1 MRIIRQ
7 RTPDWEAARL
17 GKATASRIADVI
29 ATTRS
34 SGYAASR
41 ANYAAQLISERL
53 TGVKG
58 EAFESAAMRWG
69 QEKEAE
75 ALEVYAF
82 EEDADVA
89 QVGFLDHPTIAMA
102 GASPD
107 GLVSDDGLVEIK
119 CPLTATHIETL
130 LGQAPPSR
138 YLAQMQWQMAVTGRA
153 WCDFVS
159 YDPRLPREMRLF
171 IRRIERND
179 HLIKDLER
187 EVERFLRE
195 IDQVIGK
202 LESLRSDAEAA

>member
-1 MRIIRQ
+1 MRIVRQ

-29 ATTRS
+29 ASTR

-53 TGVKG
+53 TGVKA

-82 EEDADVA
+82 EQDADVT
-89 QVGFLDHPTIAMA
+89 QVGFLDHPTVPMS

-107 GLVSDDGLVEIK
+107 GLVGDDGLVEIK
-119 CPLTATHIETL
+119 CPLTATHIDTL
-130 LGQAPPSR
+130 LGQAPPGR
-138 YLAQMQWQMAVTGRA
+138 YLAQMQWQMAVAGRS

-159 YDPRLPREMRLF
+159 YDPRLPRDMRLF
-171 IRRIERND
+171 VRRIDRD
-179 HLIKDLER
+179 DRMIASLER
-187 EVERFLRE
+187 EVQTFLSE
-195 IDQVIGK
+195 IDAVIGK
-202 LESLRSDAEAA
+202 LQSLALEQAA

>member
-1 MRIIRQ
+1 MRIVRQ

-29 ATTRS
+29 ASTK

-41 ANYAAQLISERL
+41 ANYAAQLICERL
-53 TGVKG
+53 TGIKA

-82 EEDADVA
+82 EEDAEIT
-89 QVGFLDHPTIAMA
+89 QVGFLDHPSIDMS

-107 GLVSDDGLVEIK
+107 GLVGDDGLVEIK

-130 LGQAPPSR
+130 LGQAPPGR
-138 YLAQMQWQMAVTGRA
+138 YLSQMQWQMAVTGRR

-159 YDPRLPREMRLF
+159 YDPRLPLDMRLF
-171 IRRIERND
+171 VRRIARDDRRIAE
-179 HLIKDLER
+179 LES
-187 EVERFLRE
+187 EVGTFLAE
-195 IDQVIGK
+195 IDAVIGK
-202 LESLRSDAEAA
+202 LTSLALEAQAA

>member
-1 MRIIRQ
+1 MRITRQ

-29 ATTRS
+29 AQTK

-53 TGVKG
+53 TGVKA

-82 EEDADVA
+82 ERDADVT
-89 QVGFLDHPTIAMA
+89 QVGFLDHPTTAMA

-119 CPLTATHIETL
+119 CPLTATHIETF
-130 LGQAPPSR
+130 LGQAPPGR
-138 YLAQMQWQMAVTGRA
+138 YLSQMQWQMAVTGRL

-159 YDPRLPREMRLF
+159 YDPRLPLPMRLF
-171 IRRIERND
+171 IRRIARD
-179 HLIKDLER
+179 DRMIASLEQQ
-187 EVERFLRE
+187 VETFLAE
-195 IDQVIGK
+195 IDAVIGK
-202 LESLRSDAEAA
+202 LQSLALEAEAA

>member
-29 ATTRS
+29 ASTR

-53 TGVKG
+53 TGVKA

-82 EEDADVA
+82 EEDADVT
-89 QVGFLDHPTIAMA
+89 QVGFLDHPSIAMS

-107 GLVSDDGLVEIK
+107 GLVGDAGLVEIK

-130 LGQAPPSR
+130 LGQAPPGR
-138 YLAQMQWQMAVTGRA
+138 YLAQMQWQMAVAGRA

-159 YDPRLPREMRLF
+159 YDPRLPRDMRLF
-171 IRRIERND
+171 VRRIDRD
-179 HLIKDLER
+179 DRMIASLER
-187 EVERFLRE
+187 EVQTFLSE
-195 IDQVIGK
+195 IDAVIGK
-202 LESLRSDAEAA
+202 LQSLALEQAA

>member
-1 MRIIRQ
+1 MRITRQ

-17 GKATASRIADVI
+17 GKATASRIADII
-29 ATTRS
+29 ASTK

-53 TGVKG
+53 TGVKA

-69 QEKEAE
+69 VEKEIE

-82 EEDADVA
+82 EEDADVT
-89 QVGFLDHPTIAMA
+89 QVGFLDHPTVPMA

-130 LGQAPPSR
+130 LGQAPPAR
-138 YLAQMQWQMAVTGRA
+138 YVAQMQWQMAVTGRL

-159 YDPRLPREMRLF
+159 YDPRLPLPMRLF
-171 IRRIERND
+171 VRRIGRD
-179 HLIKDLER
+179 DRMIASLER
-187 EVERFLRE
+187 EVGTFLSE
-195 IDQVIGK
+195 IDAVIGK
-202 LESLRSDAEAA
+202 LQSLALEQAA

>member
-1 MRIIRQ
+1 MRITRQ

-29 ATTRS
+29 ASTK
-34 SGYAASR
+34 SGYSASR

-53 TGVKG
+53 TGVKA

-75 ALEVYAF
+75 ALDVYAF
-82 EEDADVA
+82 ERDAEIT
-89 QVGFLDHPTIAMA
+89 QVGFLDHPTVPMS

-107 GLVSDDGLVEIK
+107 GLVGDDGLVEIK

-130 LGQAPPSR
+130 LGQAPPAR
-138 YLAQMQWQMAVTGRA
+138 YVAQMQWQMAVTGRL

-159 YDPRLPREMRLF
+159 YDPRLPLPMRLF
-171 IRRIERND
+171 VRRIARDDRRIAE
-179 HLIKDLER
+179 LEH
-187 EVERFLRE
+187 EVGRFLAE
-195 IDQVIGK
+195 IDAVIGK
-202 LESLRSDAEAA
+202 LKSLALEAQAA

>member
-1 MRIIRQ
+1 MRITRQ

-29 ATTRS
+29 ASTK

-53 TGVKG
+53 TGVKA

-69 QEKEAE
+69 QEKEGE

-82 EEDADVA
+82 EQDADVT
-89 QVGFLDHPTIAMA
+89 QVGFLDHPAVPMA

-107 GLVSDDGLVEIK
+107 GLVGDDGLVEIK

-130 LGQAPPSR
+130 LGAPPAR
-138 YLAQMQWQMAVTGRA
+138 YVAQMQWQMAVTGRL

-159 YDPRLPREMRLF
+159 YDPRLPLPMRLF
-171 IRRIERND
+171 VRRIARD
-179 HLIKDLER
+179 DRLITELER
-187 EVERFLRE
+187 EVGTFLAE
-195 IDQVIGK
+195 IDAVIAK
-202 LESLRSDAEAA
+202 LQSLALEAEAA